1 MIQPSQT
8 GRSPL
13 SPLLLTAAG
22 LGIIALLVALS
33 PARWWLWSRA
43 GWPLSI
49 RQVQQVQ
56 SLRGQSVVV
65 RGRVGDRAP
74 LIGGQV
80 YRLQDA
86 TGSLWVVSPNTSQ
99 QAGEAVT
106 IRGIVQFE
114 PIPPEILGQPAEA
127 PTTAQ
132 PSAESGET
140 YLEEQW
146 VQVEAAP

>member
-1 MIQPSQT
+1 LTQPSKT

-13 SPLLLTAAG
+13 FPILLTTAG
-22 LGIIALLVALS
+22 LSLIAILIALS
-33 PARWWLWSRA
+33 PARWWLWSRT

-56 SLRGQSVVV
+56 GLRGQSVVL

-80 YRLQDA
+80 YQLQDA
-86 TGSLWVVSPNTSQ
+86 TGSVWVVSPNTSQ
-99 QAGEAVT
+99 QAGEAVK

-127 PTTAQ
+127 PATAQ
-132 PSAESGET
+132 PRAESGEI

-146 VQVEAAP
+146 MQLEAAP